1 MRFSDLVPA
10 QDRPDG
16 AVDVTRDSIETD
28 NRTTDMLEND
38 LRNAG
43 FVRGLFDRKKQRV
56 ARTSRRGFLK
66 GSVAAAGASV
76 AAAASKLPGSPAKVA
91 EAQGG
96 VTGSYGY
103 RIWTGQCPS
112 FASEHNCEPGCGSTP
127 VCTDCC
133 TSNGFF
139 RNDEAAG
146 YRLFP
151 GICNYGGPE
160 PVDGWLWSYAA
171 PCGGCS
177 SIQYRCHD
185 GYILNRSTDLWMPAI
200 CRAVVQCG
208 GVVDNSPPDIQPI
221 PTTPPQFVG
230 PTATPLP
237 SQVSCPP
244 GYTVVNT
251 GQGYIC
257 QANGSGPIPTPISVS
272 PPAPGVQQCPEGFS
286 LQNTAFGTLCVETI
300 PQPVGGVPTTPPV
313 APSPTPVPPGGG
325 PFYIS
330 GALESAIDNGGSVTI
345 KGWVKGP
352 TADPIDFRVK
362 LDGSPAFV
370 GLANAYRP
378 DVGQVIAN
386 AGLYHGFEATI
397 NGVAPG
403 SRQFC
408 VYGVSGAT
416 ELQLSCVVVNV
427 AATATPTPLPPTSTP
442 VPTSTP
448 GPTSTPVVV
457 PTPTATVSP
466 PPGNSPNVALPPA
479 SSLSPNR
486 PIGSV
491 EVIRANT
498 SGGGAFVSGW
508 AGDAD
513 TGLSTVVV
521 VSVDGV
527 DVVRHHAALSRP
539 DVASALPQLGNNT
552 GYALNIPF
560 NTSGTHTVCVSLVDR
575 IDGTRYLSG
584 CRSITGLITGSPV
597 TSSPAPTPTPTPTP
611 TPAPVPTAAP
621 VPTLT
626 PAPVPVATNGA
637 EAPAS
642 IDYGAPVGALETLE
656 ATGSG
661 TVRLI
666 GWMYF
671 PNDPALAAAFEVV
684 VDGVTVGYGLADQ
697 TRTDVGDALDIG
709 DFHGFDATFVATPGL
724 SQVEIYATSGVGRTG
739 LLSIRTVEIT

>member
-1 MRFSDLVPA
+1 MRFNDLVHA
-10 QDRPDG
+10 QARPEG
-16 AVDVTRDSIETD
+16 AIKVTREAIDTD
-28 NRTTDMLEND
+28 RRSTEMPEND

-66 GSVAAAGASV
+66 GSVVAAGASV

-96 VTGSYGY
+96 VVGSYGY

-127 VCTDCC
+127 VCTACC
-133 TSNGFF
+133 TANGYF

-151 GICNYGGPE
+151 GICSYGGGE
-160 PVDGWLWSYAA
+160 AVDGWLWSYQGQ
-171 PCGGCS
+171 CGGCS
-177 SIQYRCHD
+177 SILYRCHD
-185 GYILNRSTDLWMPAI
+185 GYVRRSDGLWMPSI

-208 GVVDNSPPDIQPI
+208 GAPDLSAPDFNPV
-221 PTTPPQFVG
+221 PTTPPIAVG

-257 QANGSGPIPTPISVS
+257 QANAVGATPTPISVGGG
-272 PPAPGVQQCPEGFS
+272 PPAPTQQQCPDGYS
-286 LQNTAFGTLCVETI
+286 LQNTAFGTLCVQSI

-313 APSPTPVPPGGG
+313 APSPTPTAPFNGV
-325 PFYIS
+325 FYIS
-330 GALESAIDNGGSVTI
+330 GSLESAIDNGGSVTI

-352 TADPIDFRVK
+352 TADPIEMRIK
-362 LDGSPAFV
+362 LDDSPAYV
-370 GLANAYRP
+370 ALANGYRP
-378 DVGQVIAN
+378 DVGQTIPN

-403 SRQFC
+403 TRQFC
-408 VYGVSGAT
+408 VYGVNGSV

-427 AATATPTPLPPTSTP
+427 APTASPTPLPPTSTP
-442 VPTSTP
+442 VPTTTP
-448 GPTSTPVVV
+448 QPTSTPVAV
-457 PTPTATVSP
+457 PTPTATVVP
-466 PPGNSPNVALPPA
+466 PPNAGPNVALPPA
-479 SSLSPNR
+479 ASPSPNR

-513 TGLSTVVV
+513 TGLSTIVV
-521 VSVDGV
+521 VSVDNV
-527 DVVRHHAALSRP
+527 DVIRHHVSLSRP
-539 DVASALPQLGNNT
+539 DVAAAMPQLGGNT
-552 GYALNIPF
+552 GYALNVPF
-560 NTSGTHTVCVSLVDR
+560 ITSGTHTICVSLVDR
-575 IDGTRYLSG
+575 IDGTRHLSG
-584 CRSITGLITGSPV
+584 CRTVTGLITGSAV
-597 TSSPAPTPTPTPTP
+597 TTAPAATPTPTPT
-611 TPAPVPTAAP
+611 AVPVPTA
-621 VPTLT
+621 T
-626 PAPVPVATNGA
+626 PVPVATTAPPASAPSAN
-637 EAPAS
+637 APAP
-642 IDYGAPVGALETLE
+642 IDYGAPVGALETLQAE
-656 ATGSG
+656 GGG
-661 TVRLI
+661 TVRLT

-671 PNDPALAAAFEVV
+671 PADANLAAAYEVV

-697 TRTDVGDALDIG
+697 ERTDVGDALDVG
-709 DFHGFDATFVATPGL
+709 NFHGFDATFEATPGL
-724 SQVEIYATSGVGRTG
+724 SQVEVYATSGVGRTG
-739 LLSIRTVEIT
+739 LLSIRTIEIR

>member
-1 MRFSDLVPA
+1 MRFSDLVHA
-10 QDRPDG
+10 QERPEG
-16 AVDVTRDSIETD
+16 AVDVTRDAIDTD
-28 NRTTDMLEND
+28 NRSTDMLEND

-66 GSVAAAGASV
+66 GSVVAAGASV
-76 AAAASKLPGSPAKVA
+76 AAAAAKLPGSPAKVA

-112 FASEHNCEPGCGSTP
+112 FASGHNCEPGCGSTP

-133 TSNGFF
+133 TASGFF

-208 GVVDNSPPDIQPI
+208 GVVDNSPGPI
-221 PTTPPQFVG
+221 APVPPPPPIIAG

-257 QANGSGPIPTPISVS
+257 QANATGPAPAPIPTT
-272 PPAPGVQQCPEGFS
+272 PPAPVQQQCLPGYT
-286 LQNTAFGTLCVETI
+286 LQNTAFGLLCVETE
-300 PQPVGGVPTTPPV
+300 PQPVGGVPAPPA
-313 APSPTPVPPGGG
+313 APAPPPAAPTPG

-330 GALESAIDNGGSVTI
+330 GALESAVDNGGSVTI
-345 KGWVKGP
+345 RGWMKGP

-362 LDGSPAFV
+362 LDGSPTFV
-370 GLANAYRP
+370 GLANQYRP
-378 DVGQVIAN
+378 DVGQVISN

-397 NGVAPG
+397 NGVSPG
-403 SRQFC
+403 RRQFC
-408 VYGVSGAT
+408 VFGVSGSV
-416 ELQLSCVVVNV
+416 ELELSCVMVNV
-427 AATATPTPLPPTSTP
+427 ASTAVPTALPATATP

-448 GPTSTPVVV
+448 RPTSTPVVV
-457 PTPTATVSP
+457 PTPTAMVAP
-466 PPGNSPNVALPPA
+466 PPSGANVPLPSA
-479 SSLSPNR
+479 ASLSVNR

-498 SGGGAFVSGW
+498 SRGGAFVSGW

-513 TGLSTVVV
+513 TSLSTIVV
-521 VSVDGV
+521 VSVDDV
-527 DVVRHHAALSRP
+527 DVLRRHAKLSRP
-539 DVASALPQLGNNT
+539 DVGNALPQLGNNT
-552 GYALNIPF
+552 GYAINVPF
-560 NTSGTHTVCVSLVDR
+560 ATSGTHKVCVSLVDR

-584 CRSITGLITGSPV
+584 CKTVTGLITGSPLI
-597 TSSPAPTPTPTPTP
+597 SLPAPTPTPEPT
-611 TPAPVPTAAP
+611 PTAAP

-626 PAPVPVATNGA
+626 PVA
-637 EAPAS
+637 APAS
-642 IDYGAPVGALETLE
+642 AGAPAETAVADPLEYGAPVGALEIMQAE
-656 ATGSG
+656 GG
-661 TVRLI
+661 GQVRLS

-671 PNDPALAAAFEVV
+671 PDAPDVSAAFEVV
-684 VDGVTVGYGLADQ
+684 VNGSTVGYGLADQ
-697 TRTDVGDALDIG
+697 RRSDVGDALDIG
-709 DFHGFDATFVATPGL
+709 EFHGFDASFAAAPGL
-724 SQVEIYATSGVGRTG
+724 SQVEVYATSSAGRTG
-739 LLSIRTVEIT
+739 LLSIRTIEIT